1 MTSYV
6 YKKPHQQ
13 HNIFRILGLFLSLV
27 ASGHV
32 QELLMHFHK
41 ITLYNVIAYCK
52 RDDNHFYEWVIS
64 IFLIRF
70 M

>member
-1 MTSYV
+1 MSTRS
-6 YKKPHQQ
+6 HIS
-13 HNIFRILGLFLSLV
+13 NIIFLEFWVFFLSLV